1 MGGGGTKNFRLKK
14 LFEFNLELKK
24 STSNCIT
31 PEFTI
36 SGNCAW
42 RKVCPES
49 MYFVFID
56 EFVILELKVR
66 EKLERV
72 FTSYLKDKS

>member
-1 MGGGGTKNFRLKK
+1 
-14 LFEFNLELKK
+14 
-24 STSNCIT
+24 
-31 PEFTI
+31 
-36 SGNCAW
+36 
-42 RKVCPES
+42 